1 MKIIYS
7 LLLLFSIVNCDLDHE
22 YSHTHSISD
31 GHSTQ
36 HSSIIMH
43 SDTGFNIEYLGD
55 SVVKNYIIFNNFEN
69 EIENRF
75 VLDGI
80 NNNYTLL
87 NYANNIEIHD
97 NKDHELECLYYS
109 KVVNNLDYTIL
120 NYKNVTFDN
129 KLFYINEIYSYCL
142 KQDIHEDNHHHDNN
156 SILLYPILVISLCV
170 LVVVLIIVSVS
181 CGVMRHRAIAH
192 IHTFT
197 RNPVNAKNEIHIP
210 ELEIPQ
216 TLQHIHT

>member
-80 NNNYTLL
+80 NNNYTIV

-97 NKDHELECLYYS
+97 NKDHKLECLYYS
-109 KVVNNLDYTIL
+109 KVVNNLNYTIL
-120 NYKNVTFDN
+120 NYKNVTFHN

-142 KQDIHEDNHHHDNN
+142 KKDIHEDNDNN
-156 SILLYPILVISLCV
+156 SFLLYPILVISLCV
-170 LVVVLIIVSVS
+170 LVMVLIIVSVS

-216 TLQHIHT
+216 TLEHIHT